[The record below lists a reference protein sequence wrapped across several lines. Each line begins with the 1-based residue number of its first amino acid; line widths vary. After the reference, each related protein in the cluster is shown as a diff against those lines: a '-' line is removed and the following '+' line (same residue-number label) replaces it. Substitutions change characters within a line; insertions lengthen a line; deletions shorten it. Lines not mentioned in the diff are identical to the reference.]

1 MGAISGR
8 TYRTVGKNAAGRR
21 KRTIRMVVIPEPAPG
36 TRSVI
41 NYQGEGTV
49 IFRSTAGPTT
59 ELVCGKCGAPLV
71 VGMTVDQIRG
81 MVLRCKRCG
90 SFNETMVS

>member
-41 NYQGEGTV
+41 NYQGEGTL
-49 IFRSTAGPTT
+49 IFSGAGAGTT
-59 ELVCGKCGAPLV
+59 MICGKCGAPLV
-71 VGMTVDQIRG
+71 QGMRIDQLQG
-81 MVLRCKRCG
+81 LVLRCKACG
-90 SFNETMVS
+90 SYNETLIP